1 MQKHTSPGKPM
12 ALEANTEGSASAA
25 ALLKLPA
32 ELSSPLCCSKALPS
46 SAIQQFCHSAHQCH
60 ASNNVSHKTQ
70 VAQVILPSST
80 AAADPNASTGG
91 IITIY
96 GSIRACHTGRNLAYQ
111 EKNITKK
118 ARVSQAL
125 LLAEAAHHT
134 HGCQTGQVL
143 QKEILQK
150 WLRRIQES
158 RMTGQWQIYLQ

>member
-46 SAIQQFCHSAHQCH
+46 TAIQQFCHSAHQCH
-60 ASNNVSHKTQ
+60 TSNNVSHKTR

-111 EKNITKK
+111 RK
-118 ARVSQAL
+118 
-125 LLAEAAHHT
+125 
-134 HGCQTGQVL
+134 
-143 QKEILQK
+143 ILQRK
-150 WLRRIQES
+150 PEYPKLCFWLKLHITDTGVKQAKCYKKKFSRSGLGES
-158 RMTGQWQIYLQ
+158 KRAG